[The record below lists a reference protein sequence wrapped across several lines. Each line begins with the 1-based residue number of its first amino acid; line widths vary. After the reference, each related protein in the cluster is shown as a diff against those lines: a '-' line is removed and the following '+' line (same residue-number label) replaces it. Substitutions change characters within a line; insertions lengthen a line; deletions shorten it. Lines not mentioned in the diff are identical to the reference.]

1 MRKINQYTPK
11 NRNDITWEKNKKEKE
26 VKNMT
31 DENRKLLERINAYA
45 ENVLGEIDPQKV
57 QVSVQLEKLRPV
69 MEEIAAE
76 RNMDLEDVFILYM
89 DLQSEASCATNQKLK
104 DSLQDINDG
113 FDGGS
118 PLLFR

>member
-1 MRKINQYTPK
+1 M
-11 NRNDITWEKNKKEKE
+11 
-26 VKNMT
+26 MT
-31 DENRKLLERINAYA
+31 DENRKILERINAYA
-45 ENVLGEIDPQKV
+45 ENTLGEIDPQKV
-57 QVSVQLEKLRPV
+57 QVSVQLEQLKPV
-69 MEEIAAE
+69 LKEIADE
-76 RNMDLEDVFILYM
+76 KGISLEDMFILYM

>member
-1 MRKINQYTPK
+1 
-11 NRNDITWEKNKKEKE
+11 
-26 VKNMT
+26 MT
-31 DENRKLLERINAYA
+31 DENRKILERINSYA
-45 ENVLGEIDPQKV
+45 ENVLGEIDPQKI
-57 QVSVQLEKLRPV
+57 QVSVQLEKLKPV

-76 RNMDLEDVFILYM
+76 KDMSLEDVFILYM
-89 DLQSEASCATNQKLK
+89 DLQSEASCTTNQKLK

>member
-1 MRKINQYTPK
+1 
-11 NRNDITWEKNKKEKE
+11 
-26 VKNMT
+26 MT

-45 ENVLGEIDPQKV
+45 ENVLGEIDPQKI
-57 QVSVQLEKLRPV
+57 QVSVQLEKLKPV

-76 RNMDLEDVFILYM
+76 KNMSLEDVFILYM

-104 DSLQDINDG
+104 DSLQDINNG

>member
-1 MRKINQYTPK
+1 
-11 NRNDITWEKNKKEKE
+11 
-26 VKNMT
+26 MT
-31 DENRKLLERINAYA
+31 DENRKILERINAYA
-45 ENVLGEIDPQKV
+45 ENTLGEIDPQKV
-57 QVSVQLEKLRPV
+57 QVSVQLEQLKPV

-76 RNMDLEDVFILYM
+76 KGISLEDMFILYM

-104 DSLQDINDG
+104 ESLQDINDG